1 MQCDFNQLGLLA
13 CLQLQGARG
22 LGNLTFGRLME
33 AFGSAENALQ
43 QDIHSWQQLGLSEK
57 IYRSA
62 QKSVSS
68 STLKTIEKW
77 LSQSSNHH
85 IIGYDCS
92 YYPDL
97 LKKLIDPPA
106 ILYAAGN
113 INVLE
118 LKSIAMV
125 GSRQATPFGLKTTQK
140 FAYQLASQGLSIC
153 SGLALGIDAS
163 AHLGA
168 LSANGGTVA
177 FVGTGVDI
185 IYPKTNEKIAQEMI
199 QKNGLLVS
207 EFPLGTPPKA
217 NNFPPRN
224 RLICGLSSYGVIVV
238 ESKAKGGSMITA
250 RLANEQG
257 KDVFAVPGSIQ
268 SPLSEGCHLLI
279 QQGAKLVQNTT
290 DILQELNFSPSSGIN
305 TSIKDS
311 PGLTSSRT
319 SIQEHPQHIQ
329 ILAAM
334 NYEIIRTEEIANFTK
349 LTVDVLSTAL
359 LELELQGK
367 IKSLSGN
374 RWQRVC

>member
-311 PGLTSSRT
+311 PSLTSSRT